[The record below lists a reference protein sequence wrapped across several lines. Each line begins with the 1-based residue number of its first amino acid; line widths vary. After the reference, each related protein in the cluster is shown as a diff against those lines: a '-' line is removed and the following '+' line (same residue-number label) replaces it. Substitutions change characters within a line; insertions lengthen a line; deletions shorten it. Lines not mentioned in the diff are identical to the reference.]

1 MGYTKQAVHGFGW
14 QTFLKFASAALV
26 IGKIAVLSRL
36 LTPEDFGIFAI
47 VAIALGLVE
56 ASTQTGVNTTIL
68 QSNRSIS
75 YYLDTAWVIAIVRGL
90 VIAII
95 MTILGF
101 GLSIYYE
108 KESLRFL
115 VAIAALVPLIKGFI
129 NPSIILFQ
137 KEFLFLREALFKI
150 GLLIVEIV
158 VAVVIAFYFHSV
170 LALIVG
176 LIAAALLEV
185 FLSFKL
191 FAAKPSFFFHT
202 SRAKEILINAKGLSP
217 AALFGYVLDNV
228 DDLIMGKLVG
238 AYQLGLY
245 HNAYSLAHKPNYD
258 MSKALGHSVFPVY
271 TRIVDD
277 RVRLR
282 KAFFKSSFAFM
293 GFAFFITLPAI
304 IFPSQLIAIVLGDQW
319 QSVASVLPLLAIAG
333 LLHSGNNLVYNLL
346 MATKRYV
353 ILNTHLIF
361 SVITLIGSLLFF
373 VNSNGLIGAGQALL
387 FARGITLPILIF
399 GLYDIFRK
407 R

>member
-1 MGYTKQAVHGFGW
+1 MGYTKQAMHGFGW
-14 QTFLKFASAALV
+14 QTFLKFVSAALV

-36 LTPEDFGIFAI
+36 LTPEDFGILAI

-90 VIAII
+90 IIAIV
-95 MTILGF
+95 MTVLGF

-129 NPSIILFQ
+129 NPSLILLQ
-137 KEFLFLREALFKI
+137 KEFLFLREALLKI
-150 GLLIVEIV
+150 GLLVAEIL
-158 VAVVIAFYFHSV
+158 VAIVIAFYFHSV

-191 FAAKPSFFFHT
+191 FADRPSFFFRT

-217 AALFGYVLDNV
+217 AALLSYILDNV
-228 DDLIMGKLVG
+228 DDLIVGKIVG

-271 TRIVDD
+271 TKIVDD
-277 RVRLR
+277 RIRLR
-282 KAFFKSSFAFM
+282 KAFVKSSLAFM
-293 GFAFFITLPAI
+293 GFAFFVTLPAI
-304 IFPSQLIAIVLGDQW
+304 IFPTQLVAIVLGEQW
-319 QSVASVLPLLAIAG
+319 LSVASVLPLLAIAG

-346 MATKRYV
+346 MATKRYA
-353 ILNTHLIF
+353 ILNMHLFF
-361 SVITLIGSLLFF
+361 SMITLIGSLIYF
-373 VNSNGLIGAGQALL
+373 VNLNGLIGSGQALL
-387 FARGITLPILIF
+387 VARGITLPILIF

>member
-1 MGYTKQAVHGFGW
+1 MGYTKQAMHGFGW
-14 QTFLKFASAALV
+14 QTFLKFVSAALV

-90 VIAII
+90 IIAIV
-95 MTILGF
+95 MTVLGF

-129 NPSIILFQ
+129 NPSLILLQ
-137 KEFLFLREALFKI
+137 KEFLFLREALLKI
-150 GLLIVEIV
+150 GLLVAEIL
-158 VAVVIAFYFHSV
+158 VAIVIAFYFHSV

-191 FAAKPSFFFHT
+191 FADRPSFFFRT

-217 AALFGYVLDNV
+217 AALLSYILDNV
-228 DDLIMGKLVG
+228 DDLIVGKIVG

-271 TRIVDD
+271 TKIVDD
-277 RVRLR
+277 RIRLR
-282 KAFFKSSFAFM
+282 KAFVKSSLAFM
-293 GFAFFITLPAI
+293 GFAFFVTLPAI
-304 IFPSQLIAIVLGDQW
+304 IFPTQLVAIVLGEQW
-319 QSVASVLPLLAIAG
+319 LSVASVLPLLAIAG

-346 MATKRYV
+346 MATKRYA
-353 ILNTHLIF
+353 ILNMHLFF
-361 SVITLIGSLLFF
+361 SMITLIGSLIYF
-373 VNSNGLIGAGQALL
+373 VNLNGLIGSGQALL
-387 FARGITLPILIF
+387 VARGITLPILIF

>member
-1 MGYTKQAVHGFGW
+1 MGYTKQAMHGFGW
-14 QTFLKFASAALV
+14 QTFLKFVSAALV

-90 VIAII
+90 IIAIV
-95 MTILGF
+95 MTVLGF

-129 NPSIILFQ
+129 NPSLILLQ
-137 KEFLFLREALFKI
+137 KEFLFLREALLKI
-150 GLLIVEIV
+150 GLLVAEIL
-158 VAVVIAFYFHSV
+158 VAIVIAFYFHSV

-191 FAAKPSFFFHT
+191 FADRPSFFFHT

-217 AALFGYVLDNV
+217 AALLSYILDNV
-228 DDLIMGKLVG
+228 DDLIVGKIVG

-271 TRIVDD
+271 TKIVDD
-277 RVRLR
+277 RIRLR
-282 KAFFKSSFAFM
+282 KAFVKSSLAFM
-293 GFAFFITLPAI
+293 GFAFFVTLPAI
-304 IFPSQLIAIVLGDQW
+304 IFPTQLVAIVLGEQW
-319 QSVASVLPLLAIAG
+319 LSVASVLPLLAIAG

-346 MATKRYV
+346 MATKRYA
-353 ILNTHLIF
+353 ILNMHLFF
-361 SVITLIGSLLFF
+361 SMITLIGSLIYF
-373 VNSNGLIGAGQALL
+373 VNLNGLIGSGQALL
-387 FARGITLPILIF
+387 VARGITLPILIF

>member
-1 MGYTKQAVHGFGW
+1 MGYTKQAMHGFGW
-14 QTFLKFASAALV
+14 QTFLKFVSAALV

-90 VIAII
+90 IIAIV
-95 MTILGF
+95 MTVLGF

-129 NPSIILFQ
+129 NPSLILLQ
-137 KEFLFLREALFKI
+137 KEFLFLREALLKI
-150 GLLIVEIV
+150 GLLVAEIL
-158 VAVVIAFYFHSV
+158 VAIVIAFYFHSV

-191 FAAKPSFFFHT
+191 FADRPSFFFRT

-217 AALFGYVLDNV
+217 AALLSYILDNV
-228 DDLIMGKLVG
+228 DDLIVGKIVG

-245 HNAYSLAHKPNYD
+245 HNAYSLAHKPHYD

-271 TRIVDD
+271 TKIVDD
-277 RVRLR
+277 RIRLR
-282 KAFFKSSFAFM
+282 KAFVKSSLAFM
-293 GFAFFITLPAI
+293 GFAFFVTLPAI
-304 IFPSQLIAIVLGDQW
+304 IFPTQLVAIVLGEQW
-319 QSVASVLPLLAIAG
+319 LSVASVLPLLAIAG

-346 MATKRYV
+346 MATKRYA
-353 ILNTHLIF
+353 ILNMHLFF
-361 SVITLIGSLLFF
+361 SMITLIGSLIYF
-373 VNSNGLIGAGQALL
+373 VNLNGLIGSGQALL
-387 FARGITLPILIF
+387 VARGITLPILIF

>member
-1 MGYTKQAVHGFGW
+1 MGYTKQAMHGFGW
-14 QTFLKFASAALV
+14 QTFLKFVSAALV

-90 VIAII
+90 IIAIV
-95 MTILGF
+95 MTVLGF

-129 NPSIILFQ
+129 NPSLILLQ
-137 KEFLFLREALFKI
+137 KEFLFLREALLKI
-150 GLLIVEIV
+150 GLLVAEIL
-158 VAVVIAFYFHSV
+158 VATVIAFYLQSV

-191 FAAKPSFFFHT
+191 FADRPSFFFRT

-217 AALFGYVLDNV
+217 AALLSYILDNV
-228 DDLIMGKLVG
+228 DDLIVGKIVG

-271 TRIVDD
+271 TKIVDD
-277 RVRLR
+277 RIRLR
-282 KAFFKSSFAFM
+282 KAFVKSSLAFM
-293 GFAFFITLPAI
+293 GFAFFVTLPAI
-304 IFPSQLIAIVLGDQW
+304 IFPTQLVAIVLGEQW
-319 QSVASVLPLLAIAG
+319 LSVASVLPLLAIAG

-346 MATKRYV
+346 MATKRYA
-353 ILNTHLIF
+353 ILNMHLFF
-361 SVITLIGSLLFF
+361 SMITLIGSLIYF
-373 VNSNGLIGAGQALL
+373 VNLNGLIGSGQALL
-387 FARGITLPILIF
+387 VARGITLPILIF

>member
-14 QTFLKFASAALV
+14 QTFLKIGSAGLV
-26 IGKIAVLSRL
+26 LGKIAVLSRL

-90 VIAII
+90 IIAIV
-95 MTILGF
+95 MTVLGF

-129 NPSIILFQ
+129 NPSLILLQ
-137 KEFLFLREALFKI
+137 KEFLFLREALLKI
-150 GLLIVEIV
+150 GLLVAEIL
-158 VAVVIAFYFHSV
+158 VAIVIAFYFHSV

-191 FAAKPSFFFHT
+191 FADRPSFFFRT

-217 AALFGYVLDNV
+217 AALLSYILDNV
-228 DDLIMGKLVG
+228 DDLIVGKIVG

-271 TRIVDD
+271 TKIVDD
-277 RVRLR
+277 RIRLR
-282 KAFFKSSFAFM
+282 KAFVKSSLAFM
-293 GFAFFITLPAI
+293 GFAFFVTLPAI
-304 IFPSQLIAIVLGDQW
+304 IFPTQLVAIVLGEQW
-319 QSVASVLPLLAIAG
+319 LSVASVLPLLAIAG

-346 MATKRYV
+346 MATKRYA
-353 ILNTHLIF
+353 ILNMHLFF
-361 SVITLIGSLLFF
+361 SMITLIGSLIYF
-373 VNSNGLIGAGQALL
+373 VNLNGLIGSGQALL
-387 FARGITLPILIF
+387 VARGITLPILIF

>member
-1 MGYTKQAVHGFGW
+1 MGYTKQAMHGFGW
-14 QTFLKFASAALV
+14 QTFLKFVSAALV

-90 VIAII
+90 IIAIV
-95 MTILGF
+95 MTVLGF

-129 NPSIILFQ
+129 NPSLILLQ
-137 KEFLFLREALFKI
+137 KEFLFLREALLKI
-150 GLLIVEIV
+150 GLLVAEIL
-158 VAVVIAFYFHSV
+158 VAIVIAFYFHSV

-191 FAAKPSFFFHT
+191 FADRPSFFFHT

-217 AALFGYVLDNV
+217 AALLSYILDNV
-228 DDLIMGKLVG
+228 DDLIVGKIVG

-271 TRIVDD
+271 TKIVDD
-277 RVRLR
+277 RIRLR
-282 KAFFKSSFAFM
+282 KAFVKSSLAFM
-293 GFAFFITLPAI
+293 GFAFFVTLPAI
-304 IFPSQLIAIVLGDQW
+304 IFPTQLVAIVLGEQW
-319 QSVASVLPLLAIAG
+319 LSVASVLPLLAIAG

-346 MATKRYV
+346 MATKRYA
-353 ILNTHLIF
+353 ILNMHLFF
-361 SVITLIGSLLFF
+361 SMITLIGSLIYF
-373 VNSNGLIGAGQALL
+373 VNLNGLIGSGQALL
-387 FARGITLPILIF
+387 VASGITLPILIF

>member
-1 MGYTKQAVHGFGW
+1 MGYTKQAMHGFGW

-90 VIAII
+90 IIAIV
-95 MTILGF
+95 MTVLGF

-129 NPSIILFQ
+129 NPSLILLQ
-137 KEFLFLREALFKI
+137 KEFLFLREALLKI
-150 GLLIVEIV
+150 GLLVAEIL
-158 VAVVIAFYFHSV
+158 VAIVIAFYFHSV

-191 FAAKPSFFFHT
+191 FADRPSFFFRT

-217 AALFGYVLDNV
+217 AALLSYILDNV
-228 DDLIMGKLVG
+228 DDLIVGKIVG

-271 TRIVDD
+271 TKIVDD
-277 RVRLR
+277 RIRLR
-282 KAFFKSSFAFM
+282 KAFVKSSLAFM
-293 GFAFFITLPAI
+293 GFAFFVTLPAI
-304 IFPSQLIAIVLGDQW
+304 IFPTQLVAIVLGEQW
-319 QSVASVLPLLAIAG
+319 LSVASVLPLLAIAG

-346 MATKRYV
+346 MATKRYA
-353 ILNTHLIF
+353 ILNMHLFF
-361 SVITLIGSLLFF
+361 SMITLIGSLIYF
-373 VNSNGLIGAGQALL
+373 VNLNGLIGSGQALL
-387 FARGITLPILIF
+387 VARGITLPILIF

>member
-1 MGYTKQAVHGFGW
+1 
-14 QTFLKFASAALV
+14 AALV

-90 VIAII
+90 IIAIV
-95 MTILGF
+95 MTVLGF

-129 NPSIILFQ
+129 NPSLILLQ
-137 KEFLFLREALFKI
+137 KEFLFLREALLKI
-150 GLLIVEIV
+150 GLLVAEIL
-158 VAVVIAFYFHSV
+158 VAIVIAFYFHSV

-191 FAAKPSFFFHT
+191 FADRPSFFFRT

-217 AALFGYVLDNV
+217 AALLSYILDNV
-228 DDLIMGKLVG
+228 DDLIVGKIVG

-271 TRIVDD
+271 TKIVDD
-277 RVRLR
+277 RIRLR
-282 KAFFKSSFAFM
+282 KAFVKSSLAFM
-293 GFAFFITLPAI
+293 GFAFFVTLPAI
-304 IFPSQLIAIVLGDQW
+304 IFPTQLVAIVLGEQW
-319 QSVASVLPLLAIAG
+319 LSVASVLPLLAIAG

-346 MATKRYV
+346 MATKRYA
-353 ILNTHLIF
+353 ILNMHLFF
-361 SVITLIGSLLFF
+361 SMITLIGSLIYF
-373 VNSNGLIGAGQALL
+373 VNLNGLIGSGQALL
-387 FARGITLPILIF
+387 VARGITLPILIF

>member
-1 MGYTKQAVHGFGW
+1 MGYTKQAMHGFGW
-14 QTFLKFASAALV
+14 QTFLKFVSAALV

-90 VIAII
+90 IIAIV
-95 MTILGF
+95 MTVLGF

-129 NPSIILFQ
+129 NPSLILLQ
-137 KEFLFLREALFKI
+137 KEFLFLREALLKI
-150 GLLIVEIV
+150 GLLVAEIL
-158 VAVVIAFYFHSV
+158 VAIVIAFYFHSV

-191 FAAKPSFFFHT
+191 FADRPSFFFRT

-217 AALFGYVLDNV
+217 AALLSYILDNV
-228 DDLIMGKLVG
+228 DDLIVGKIVG

-271 TRIVDD
+271 TKIVDD
-277 RVRLR
+277 RIRLR
-282 KAFFKSSFAFM
+282 KAFVKSSLSFM
-293 GFAFFITLPAI
+293 GFAFFVTLPAI
-304 IFPSQLIAIVLGDQW
+304 IFPTQLVAIVLGEQW
-319 QSVASVLPLLAIAG
+319 LSVASVLPLLAIAG

-346 MATKRYV
+346 MATKRYA
-353 ILNTHLIF
+353 ILNMHLFF
-361 SVITLIGSLLFF
+361 SMITLIGSLIYF
-373 VNSNGLIGAGQALL
+373 VNLNGLIGSGQALL
-387 FARGITLPILIF
+387 VARGITLPILIF